1 MARAPLVC
9 SFIAALALAPGAGAA
24 ASMRFASAPAKA
36 WQDKNVSVVVA
47 VRPAGALCSL
57 TVRYADGSAQ
67 KGLALVR
74 AVKGKARWTWKVP
87 VTADAGVARLTAW
100 CRGVGKVRRT
110 LVVIGATAVRA
121 KVRVRDSGWTQRNN
135 RFGPGSTIS
144 YGIVLENPDF
154 DYDAVSIKLLVNFV
168 DAGGR
173 ITGSKTESVTGVAA
187 GSEHAL
193 GGSML
198 MPNQIPVARLE
209 LVIISSSLSPR
220 ALHFPAT
227 TAIGFEQAS
236 FDPGWVSAV
245 AGELVNGHGLLTLMR
260 AKVSVVVRS
269 AEGTILG
276 GASALVSVPLLPG
289 TRVLWKA
296 RTGLRS
302 IPIDRAHTAQI
313 SIEPTWTA
321 P

>member
-9 SFIAALALAPGAGAA
+9 SFLAALALAPAAGAA
-24 ASMRFASAPAKA
+24 ASLRFASAPAKV
-36 WQDKNVSVVVA
+36 WQDKQATVAVA
-47 VRPAGALCSL
+47 VRPAGARCTLS
-57 TVRYADGSAQ
+57 VRYADGSTQ
-67 KGLALVR
+67 KGLPLVR
-74 AVKGKARWTWKVP
+74 AAKGRARWTWTVP
-87 VTADAGVARLTAW
+87 VTADAGLARLTAW

-110 LVVIGATAVRA
+110 MVVIGATAVRA

-135 RFGPGSTIS
+135 RSGPGSTIS
-144 YGIVLENPDF
+144 YGVVLENPDL

-173 ITGSKTESVTGVAA
+173 ITGSKTDSVAGVAA
-187 GSEHAL
+187 GSEYAL
-193 GGSML
+193 GGSMQ

-209 LVIISSSLSPR
+209 LVIISSSRSPR

-245 AGELVNGHGLLTLMR
+245 HGELVNGHGLLTLSR
-260 AKVSVVVRS
+260 AKISVIVRS
-269 AEGTILG
+269 PEGTILG
-276 GASALVSVPLLPG
+276 GATAYVSVALLPG
-289 TRVLWKA
+289 TRVLWKVQ
-296 RTGLRS
+296 TGLKS
-302 IPIDRAHTAQI
+302 IPIERAASTQI
-313 SIEPTWTA
+313 SIEPTWRA